1 MAQDRRTLS
10 IGEDWLRKELKRLCL
25 KLASLERTVARLRSR
40 VRYLKEGDANTS
52 FFHKQAAF
60 RKRKIFISKLID
72 GDRTVTSQEDKHR
85 ILYDFY
91 DNLIGSAPIRTA
103 SLDLQFFHRNS
114 MDLSALDNP
123 MMSEEVWETIK
134 SEPQVQMGILADF
147 TRHVGR

>member
-72 GDRTVTSQEDKHR
+72 GDRH
-85 ILYDFY
+85 FP
-91 DNLIGSAPIRTA
+91 G
-103 SLDLQFFHRNS
+103 
-114 MDLSALDNP
+114 
-123 MMSEEVWETIK
+123 
-134 SEPQVQMGILADF
+134 G
-147 TRHVGR
+147 